1 MTGGGSSAQL
11 NFRLKSRLIRSC
23 NQTKESGHLSRL
35 GAKSKHRQ
43 RRCSEHADHACVLRM
58 PSLRRWAPCAVVSI
72 PYSGPSCRDLR
83 VPAIREEIE
92 MTDGP
97 KKFRALLAKGGL
109 IVAPGVYDGYSARLV
124 EKAGYEMAATT
135 GAGISNSLLGIDDI
149 GVMGLSENVNHCR
162 MLARTLS
169 IPLTADADTG
179 YGNPM
184 NVHYTVQMFEEA
196 GLAGINIE
204 DQVHPKRC
212 GHMPGKEVI
221 PLVEGVKKIEAA
233 CLARRDDAF
242 AIIARTD
249 ALAIEGVD
257 GMLQRARA
265 YAEAGADMIFADA
278 IRTEDQI
285 KRLVDAAR
293 VPVTVNMGFGIR
305 VRPTT
310 PLMSIK
316 RLAEIG
322 VRRVTLPRML
332 PAAAI
337 HGMTRALEV
346 MKEAIAS
353 GEPADRPDIV
363 VDIDAILR
371 LMDYDGMREL
381 ERRLLTTGAIETKYG
396 LAGETSQAAR

>member
-1 MTGGGSSAQL
+1 MKTGAQR
-11 NFRLKSRLIRSC
+11 FR
-23 NQTKESGHLSRL
+23 
-35 GAKSKHRQ
+35 
-43 RRCSEHADHACVLRM
+43 D
-58 PSLRRWAPCAVVSI
+58 
-72 PYSGPSCRDLR
+72 
-83 VPAIREEIE
+83 
-92 MTDGP
+92 
-97 KKFRALLAKGGL
+97 LLAKGAL

-124 EKAGYEMAATT
+124 ERAGFEMAATT

-221 PLVEGVKKIEAA
+221 PVVEGVKKIEAA
-233 CLARRDDAF
+233 CLARKDDAF

-249 ALAIEGVD
+249 ALAVEGVE
-257 GMLQRARA
+257 GMLRRARA
-265 YAEAGADMIFADA
+265 YAEAGADLIFADA
-278 IRTEDQI
+278 IRSEDQI
-285 KRLVDAAR
+285 KRLIDAAR

-305 VRPTT
+305 SRPTT
-310 PLMSIK
+310 PQMSFK

-337 HGMTRALEV
+337 LGMTRALEV
-346 MKEAIAS
+346 MKESIAT
-353 GEPADRPDIV
+353 GEPADRPDLVAGID
-363 VDIDAILR
+363 DIMR
-371 LMDYDGMREL
+371 LMDYENMRKL
-381 ERRLLTTGAIETKYG
+381 EQRLLTTEALDVKYG
-396 LAGETSQAAR
+396 PTGEASQTFTGSA

>member
-1 MTGGGSSAQL
+1 M
-11 NFRLKSRLIRSC
+11 
-23 NQTKESGHLSRL
+23 
-35 GAKSKHRQ
+35 
-43 RRCSEHADHACVLRM
+43 
-58 PSLRRWAPCAVVSI
+58 
-72 PYSGPSCRDLR
+72 
-83 VPAIREEIE
+83 PAIWEIE
-92 MTDGP
+92 MKDGPKNVAKNGP
-97 KKFRALLAKGGL
+97 KKFRELLARGGL

-124 EKAGYEMAATT
+124 EKAGFDMAATT

-149 GVMGLSENVNHCR
+149 GVMGLAENVGHCR

-221 PLVEGVKKIEAA
+221 PLVEGAKKIEAA

-257 GMLQRARA
+257 GMLRRARA

-305 VRPTT
+305 ARPTT
-310 PLMSIK
+310 PLISIK

-322 VRRVTLPRML
+322 VRRVSLPRML

-337 HGMTRALEV
+337 LGMTRALEA
-346 MKEAIAS
+346 MNESIAT
-353 GEPADRPDIV
+353 GEPVDRPDLV
-363 VDIDAILR
+363 VDIDAIMR
-371 LMDYDGMREL
+371 LMDYDAMRDL
-381 ERRLLTTGAIETKYG
+381 ERRLLSTDVLETKYG
-396 LAGETSQAAR
+396 PAGGASPSALLP